1 MPDAVK
7 PPEPALPPAMQLI
20 QMASAYWV
28 SRIVHAAAEL
38 GLADHL
44 AQGPLSAADI
54 AGKAKLNAPALH
66 RLMRSLAGL
75 GILDE
80 GEDKRFALTPLG
92 EALKSGKAVAGSARA
107 AVLTLA
113 SPWFSTAMDQL
124 SESVRSGATAF
135 EKINGMPVFDF
146 LGQRPEAASLFS
158 ETMVGIHGSEPPAVA
173 EAYDFS
179 GLKTVVDVGGATGN
193 MLAAILLRHKSLRG
207 ILADLPHV
215 VKDAPAF
222 LSAKGVSD
230 RVSISPHNFFDSV
243 PAGGDAYVLSHILHD
258 WSEAQ
263 CLTILRNLHKA
274 MTADARLLIVEM
286 VLPGRNEPHFGKILD
301 MVMLAVPGGE
311 ERTGEEYRALL
322 AKAGF
327 KLTRIVP
334 TASPVSVIEAVKA

>member
-1 MPDAVK
+1 MSDAVTSQ
-7 PPEPALPPAMQLI
+7 EPAVPPAMQLI

-28 SRIVHAAAEL
+28 SRIVYAAAEL

-54 AGKAKLNAPALH
+54 AAKAGLNAPALH

-80 GEDKRFALTPLG
+80 GEDERFGLTPLG
-92 EALKSGKAVAGSARA
+92 EGLKSGKAATGSARA

-113 SPWFSTAMDQL
+113 APWFATAMGQL

-135 EKINGMPVFDF
+135 EKINGMPVFDY
-146 LGQRPEAASLFS
+146 LGRHPEAASLFS

-173 EAYDFS
+173 AAYDFS
-179 GLKTVVDVGGATGN
+179 GLETIVDVGGATGN
-193 MLAAILLRHKSLRG
+193 MLATILLRHKGLRG
-207 ILADLPHV
+207 ILADLAHV
-215 VKDAPAF
+215 VKDAPA
-222 LSAKGVSD
+222 LLAGKGVSD
-230 RVSISPHNFFDSV
+230 RVSIVPHDFFDSV
-243 PAGGDAYVLSHILHD
+243 PAGGDAYILSHILHD

-263 CLTILRNLHKA
+263 CLTILGNLHKA
-274 MTADARLLIVEM
+274 MTAEARLLVVEM

-327 KLTRIVP
+327 RVTRIVP

>member
-1 MPDAVK
+1 MSDAVK
-7 PPEPALPPAMQLI
+7 PPEPAVPPAMQLI

-38 GLADHL
+38 GIADHL
-44 AQGPLSAADI
+44 ADGPLRAVDI
-54 AGKAKLNAPALH
+54 ARKAELNAPALH

-75 GILDE
+75 GILSE
-80 GEDKRFALTPLG
+80 GDDSRFSLTPLG
-92 EALKSGKAVAGSARA
+92 EALKSGRAVSGSARA

-113 SPWFSTAMDQL
+113 SPWFSEAMDHL
-124 SESVRSGATAF
+124 KESVRSGATAF
-135 EKINGMPVFDF
+135 EKIHGMPVFDF
-146 LGQRPEAASLFS
+146 LAKRPEAASQFS

-173 EAYDFS
+173 AAYDFS
-179 GLKTVVDVGGATGN
+179 GLKTIVDVGGATGN
-193 MLAAILLRHKSLRG
+193 MLAEILIRHKSPRG
-207 ILADLPHV
+207 VLADLPHV

-222 LSAKGVSD
+222 LAAKGVSD
-230 RVSISPHNFFDSV
+230 RVTIAPHNFFDSV

-263 CLTILRNLHKA
+263 CLTILGHLHRA
-274 MTADARLLIVEM
+274 MTPAARLLIVEM
-286 VLPGRNEPHFGKILD
+286 VLPAGNEPHFGKILD
-301 MVMLAVPGGE
+301 MVMLALPGGE

-327 KLTRIVP
+327 RLTRIVP

>member
-44 AQGPLSAADI
+44 AQSPRSAAEI
-54 AGKAKLNAPALH
+54 AGKAGLNAPALH

-124 SESVRSGATAF
+124 TESVRSGGTAF

-146 LGQRPEAASLFS
+146 LGRHPEAASLFS

-193 MLAAILLRHKSLRG
+193 MLAAILLRHKGLRG

-230 RVSISPHNFFDSV
+230 RVSVAPHNFFESV
-243 PAGGDAYVLSHILHD
+243 PEGGDAYILSHILHD
-258 WSEAQ
+258 WSAGQ
-263 CLTILRNLHKA
+263 CLTILGNLHKA

-311 ERTGEEYRALL
+311 ERTGEEYKALL

-327 KLTRIVP
+327 KLTCIVP
-334 TASPVSVIEAVKA
+334 TASPVSVVEAVKM